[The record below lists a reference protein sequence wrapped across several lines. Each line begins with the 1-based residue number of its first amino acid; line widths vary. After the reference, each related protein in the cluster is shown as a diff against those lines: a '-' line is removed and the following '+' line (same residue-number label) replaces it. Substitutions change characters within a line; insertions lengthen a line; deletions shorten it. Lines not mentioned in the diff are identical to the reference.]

1 MMLKGFLFSYTV
13 EKVNSGQNSLNGNLG
28 SEKTRILA
36 YFAQCICDLEL
47 PKQWRTSGIFLK
59 MISKK
64 KTWANICFLQTPTLL
79 NGFYD
84 WHNFVGVHFTR

>member
-64 KTWANICFLQTPTLL
+64 KNMGKYLL
-79 NGFYD
+79 SSD
-84 WHNFVGVHFTR
+84 ANFVKWILRLA